1 MAGQSKW
8 VRIHHRKGTH
18 LRLAA
23 NNRGRRADLA
33 STGLESVRYEGY
45 GPGGAALMVDCL
57 TDNRTRTVAD
67 VRHAFAEHG
76 GALGASGAVAY
87 LFNQVGLMMYPPGT
101 DDEGLMAAALDAG
114 AEDVVAHADGSLEV
128 LTDPIDFET
137 VRARLAADGFA
148 PPNGEITQRAA
159 VSVRLEGP
167 AAEYMAQL
175 LESLE
180 DLDDV
185 QDVYSNAEI
194 PDEVLARV

>member
-8 VRIHHRKGTH
+8 VRITHRKGTH

-23 NNRGRRADLA
+23 NNRESRAARAA
-33 STGLESVRYEGY
+33 SGLESVRYEGY

-57 TDNRTRTVAD
+57 TDDRNRTVAD

-101 DDEGLMAAALDAG
+101 DDESLLAAALDAG
-114 AEDVVAHADGSLEV
+114 AEDVLAHPDGSLEV
-128 LTDPIDFET
+128 LTDPLDFET
-137 VRARLAADGFA
+137 VRARLAADGFV
-148 PPNGEITQRAA
+148 PPDGEITQRAA
-159 VSVRLEGP
+159 VSVRLEGA

>member
-1 MAGQSKW
+1 MAGHSKW
-8 VRIHHRKGTH
+8 VHVRRRKGTR
-18 LRLAA
+18 LRFAVD
-23 NNRGRRADLA
+23 NPRAP
-33 STGLESVRYEGY
+33 VRYEGY

-57 TDNRTRTVAD
+57 TDDHRRTGAD

-76 GALGASGAVAY
+76 GALGASGSVEY

-101 DDEGLMAAALDAG
+101 DEDGLMAAALDAG
-114 AEDVVAHADGSLEV
+114 AEDVVPNADGSLEV
-128 LTDPIDFET
+128 LTDPLDFET
-137 VRARLAADGFA
+137 VRARLMADGFA
-148 PPNGEITQRAA
+148 PPDGEITHRAA
-159 VSVRLEGP
+159 VSVRLEGD

>member
-1 MAGQSKW
+1 MAGQSNW
-8 VRIHHRKGTH
+8 VRTTHRKGAR

-23 NNRGRRADLA
+23 NNRG
-33 STGLESVRYEGY
+33 LEPVRYEGY

-57 TDNRTRTVAD
+57 TDNRIRTRAD
-67 VRHAFAEHG
+67 VRHALAEHG
-76 GALGASGAVAY
+76 GMLGASGAVAY
-87 LFNQVGLMMYPPGT
+87 LFNKVGWLMYPPGT
-101 DDEGLMAAALDAG
+101 DDEGLRAAAFDAG
-114 AEDVVAHADGSLEV
+114 AEDVVMHPDGSLEV

-137 VRARLAADGFA
+137 VRARLVADGFA
-148 PPNGEITQRAA
+148 PPDAEITQRAA
-159 VSVRLEGP
+159 VSVRLEGS

>member
-8 VRIHHRKGTH
+8 VRIAHRKGTH
-18 LRLAA
+18 LRIAA
-23 NNRGRRADLA
+23 NNRR
-33 STGLESVRYEGY
+33 LEPVRYEGY

-57 TDNRTRTVAD
+57 TDNCHRTVAD
-67 VRHAFAEHG
+67 VRHAFVEHG
-76 GALGASGAVAY
+76 GALGANGAVAY
-87 LFNQVGLMMYPPGT
+87 LFNQVGQMMYPPGT
-101 DDEGLMAAALDAG
+101 DDDGLMAAAFDAG
-114 AEDVVAHADGSLEV
+114 AEDVVTHPDGSLEV

-137 VRARLAADGFA
+137 VRAQLAAAGYA
-148 PPNGEITQRAA
+148 PPAAEITQRAA
-159 VSVRLEGP
+159 VSVRLEGA